1 MLHTAQVVDPISVAG
16 SSAAKVLTSI
26 VTKQLQSKG
35 GVRLGS
41 KDERRQVY
49 ARFQA
54 AATEANTVLT
64 TVLLEQRLHTSWLGK
79 QRWSVTFRPW
89 AAYRSASEGVSQ
101 LAHTRSELL
110 QAYWDLRLVAN
121 PEPLQ
126 AAHVVMDRLDAA
138 LSHGPGVTDAQLIA
152 ATSGVVEAQ
161 REFTDVC
168 RDDLWYLPQ
177 RWQVYRPAWWSARR
191 WRRRPEAT

>member
-1 MLHTAQVVDPISVAG
+1 MLQTAQVVDPISVAG
-16 SSAAKVLTSI
+16 SSAAKALTSI

-54 AATEANTVLT
+54 AATDANTVLM
-64 TVLLEQRLHTSWLGK
+64 TVLLEQRLHTLWFGK
-79 QRWSVTFRPW
+79 RRWPVTFRPS
-89 AAYRSASEGVSQ
+89 AAYRAGSEGVSQ
-101 LAHTRSELL
+101 LAHARGELL

-121 PEPLQ
+121 PAPLQ
-126 AAHVVMDRLDAA
+126 AAHAVMDRLDAA
-138 LSHGPGVTDAQLIA
+138 LSHGPGATDAQLIA

-168 RDDLWYLPQ
+168 RDDLWYLPK

-191 WRRRPEAT
+191 SRRRDA